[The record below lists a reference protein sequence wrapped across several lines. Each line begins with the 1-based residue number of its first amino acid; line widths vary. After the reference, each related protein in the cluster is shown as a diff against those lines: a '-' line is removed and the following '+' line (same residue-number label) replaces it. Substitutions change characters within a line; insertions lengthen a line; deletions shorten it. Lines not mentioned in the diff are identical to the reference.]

1 MIKILFLGG
10 NRYFGK
16 KIVNCL
22 SKNKNIQIYLI
33 NRGKKKNLN
42 KKNIFHLKIDR
53 SFIQETSFFLKNN
66 YFDIVFDNIAYN
78 LNDVKKLLKIL
89 KNNYH
94 TYFFTSTII
103 AKFLNRKNPK
113 IINKNYNKNELNYG
127 RNK

>member
-78 LNDVKKLLKIL
+78 LNDVKKLLKIPIDLLIYWRIFHFLIGSKTVFVVFLNLL
-89 KNNYH
+89 KNKLKII
-94 TYFFTSTII
+94 TS
-103 AKFLNRKNPK
+103 RKNK
-113 IINKNYNKNELNYG
+113 C
-127 RNK
+127 